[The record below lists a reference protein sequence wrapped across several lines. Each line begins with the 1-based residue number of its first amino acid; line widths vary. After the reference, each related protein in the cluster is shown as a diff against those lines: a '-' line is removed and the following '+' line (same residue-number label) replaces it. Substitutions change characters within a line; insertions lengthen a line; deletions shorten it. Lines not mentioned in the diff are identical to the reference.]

1 MSNSRLAA
9 ARLNACRRWP
19 AATSAILSLIPVEKR
34 GLGTLGVDK
43 YWRLYFDPEYVRT
56 QPDEELI
63 GLILHEV
70 SHLLLKHHARRGGRD
85 AKLWN
90 IAGDLAIND
99 RLQQEGHPLPPDGCF
114 PKDFQLPGNL
124 SAEQYYRHLEDQQ
137 NVERDRSAQSE
148 TEESDEPA
156 DEGDPAAGG
165 DAQAAD
171 DDSGSEAEEQAA
183 AEGAGGEGDES
194 QPGAGEPAEG
204 GAGGEPGDCGQ
215 PDPSGTGDGPGGS
228 SGEGDQGPGPGMAG
242 EHAATPTC
250 EPVTPGTSGSCS
262 DGILKPWED
271 PPEAPEGSAE
281 APPAIQPHEAEQ
293 IIQIVAQQTEKA
305 CGGGKGSAW
314 ADWAGNI
321 LHPKIDPKQLLISAI
336 RKAAD
341 QTSGGH
347 DDTSYRRPCRRP
359 QVGGVIRPGRVAIVP
374 RICLII
380 DSSGSMDQ
388 RDLGL
393 ALGMV
398 SKVLSG
404 FRLRDG
410 VNVVVGDTCAQTT
423 QKVFDPKKVQLSGG
437 GGTDCGAIL
446 REVYETSKIKPQLLI
461 CVTDGITPWP
471 CEPLPVPV
479 VACLTQQPRSSY
491 PVPKWIKSIVLT
503 A

>member
-34 GLGTLGVDK
+34 GFGTLGVDK
-43 YWRLYFDPEYVRT
+43 HWRLYYDPDYLQSVE
-56 QPDEELI
+56 PDEAV

-137 NVERDRSAQSE
+137 NVKRERSAQSE
-148 TEESDEPA
+148 AQESDEPA
-156 DEGDPAAGG
+156 DEGDPAAGD

-171 DDSGSEAEEQAA
+171 DQSGAEAEEQAA
-183 AEGAGGEGDES
+183 SQGAGGEGDE
-194 QPGAGEPAEG
+194 PGDSPGEPAEG

-215 PDPSGTGDGPGGS
+215 SDSEGTGDGSPGS

-271 PPEAPEGSAE
+271 PPEAPEGSADV
-281 APPAIQPHEAEQ
+281 APAIQPHEAEQ

-410 VNVVVGDTCAQTT
+410 VKVIVGDTCCQSAAQ
-423 QKVFDPKKVQLSGG
+423 VFDPKKIEIKGH
-437 GGTDCGAIL
+437 GGTDMAAML
-446 REVYETSKIKPQLLI
+446 KYAATEVTPKPQLLVM
-461 CVTDGITPWP
+461 VTDGETRYPAESVGIPT
-471 CEPLPVPV
+471 V
-479 VACLTQQPRSSY
+479 VCLTRKPWSM
-491 PVPKWIKSIVLT
+491 PPAWIKSIVLT

>member
-137 NVERDRSAQSE
+137 NVKRERSAQSE
-148 TEESDEPA
+148 AQESDEPA
-156 DEGDPAAGG
+156 DEGDPAAGD
-165 DAQAAD
+165 DAEAAD
-171 DDSGSEAEEQAA
+171 DDSGAEAQEQAA
-183 AEGAGGEGDES
+183 AEGAGGAGDES
-194 QPGAGEPAEG
+194 ADSPGESAEES
-204 GAGGEPGDCGQ
+204 AGGEPGGGGQ
-215 PDPSGTGDGPGGS
+215 PDPAGAGDGSPGS
-228 SGEGDQGPGPGMAG
+228 SGEGNQGTGPGMAG
-242 EHAATPTC
+242 EHAANPK
-250 EPVTPGTSGSCS
+250 PGESGSCS

-271 PPEAPEGSAE
+271 PPESSEDAGDVA
-281 APPAIQPHEAEQ
+281 PAIQPHEAEQ
-293 IIQIVAQQTEKA
+293 IRQIVAQQTEKA
-305 CGGGKGSAW
+305 CGGGKGNAW
-314 ADWAGNI
+314 AEWAGNI
-321 LHPKIDPKQLLISAI
+321 LHPKIDPKQLLIAAI
-336 RKAAD
+336 RKAVD

-410 VNVVVGDTCAQTT
+410 VKVMVGDTECQSAAM
-423 QKVFDPKKVQLSGG
+423 VFDPKKIEIIGR
-437 GGTDCGAIL
+437 GGTAMDKLIEHAAKEI
-446 REVYETSKIKPQLLI
+446 EPKPQLIIL
-461 CVTDGITPWP
+461 VTDGETDYPAKSVG
-471 CEPLPVPV
+471 VPTV
-479 VACLTQQPRSSY
+479 VCLTRKPSWC
-491 PVPKWIKSIVLT
+491 PMPPAWIKSIVLT